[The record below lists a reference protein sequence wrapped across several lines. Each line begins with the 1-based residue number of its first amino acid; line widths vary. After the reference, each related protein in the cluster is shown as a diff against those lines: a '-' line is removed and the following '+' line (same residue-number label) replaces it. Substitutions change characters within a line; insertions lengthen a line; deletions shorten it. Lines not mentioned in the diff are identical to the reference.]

1 MAILTV
7 CVNKQRKRKDGCYS
21 VYIRVAHNGKSVY
34 LPTDK
39 VVSGKGLSSSME
51 VIDPFVLKPLSTQIV
66 NWLDALNRQDISAWN
81 ARQVA
86 EFLKNLNEDL
96 VFSDYARKHIDR
108 MIDRGQERNAKNY
121 QLALQHMERYFG
133 TTKVKFAQLTSI
145 NVNKW
150 VATLSGTARAKEM
163 YPICIR
169 QIFRAAIDELNDYDN
184 GIIRVKTNPWGKVK
198 IPAAD
203 LPNKKAITA
212 EACRAFFAAPLPESK
227 MTDPL
232 PELGR
237 DVAMMSLCLAG
248 MNTVDIFN
256 LRKEDYYG
264 GIIHYKRAKT
274 TKSRRDNAYIE
285 MRVPEVIKPLF
296 DKYRAGD
303 HTDRLF
309 RFCDRFSTSDSFC
322 ANVNT
327 GIKKICEAMGMTD
340 PKKRYCV
347 YTFRH
352 TWATTAQNDCG
363 ATLAEVGFAMN
374 HSHGYTITR
383 GYVRPDF
390 TPAWELNEKVID
402 FIFFSDATSR
412 RVAQEQP
419 KEEGVFRLSPKML
432 IRAAAF
438 FQGKCLANFE
448 DIGYGNIEEVT
459 QALVAQFPADIP
471 DRSMVQFKIV
481 NCDNGKVYVYEHQ
494 KGKGFK

>member
-1 MAILTV
+1 MATFKAV
-7 CVNKQRKRKDGCYS
+7 VRRPRTDGFYS
-21 VYIRVAHNGKSVY
+21 VYIRVTHRRQTLFIK
-34 LPTDK
+34 TDK
-39 VVSGKGLSSSME
+39 MLTKRELTRGGEIS
-51 VIDPFVLKPLSTQIV
+51 DAFVLQFCTQKILEYQERLNRHDISQWTGAQIV
-66 NWLDALNRQDISAWN
+66 
-81 ARQVA
+81 
-86 EFLKNLNEDL
+86 EFLTTPEELMP
-96 VFSDYARKHIDR
+96 FSDYARKHIDR

-133 TTKVKFAQLTSI
+133 TTQVKFAQLTSI

-203 LPNKKAITA
+203 RPDKKAITA
-212 EACRAFFAAPLPESK
+212 EACRAFFAAPLPETR
-227 MTDPL
+227 MVDPL

-237 DVAMMSLCLAG
+237 DVAMMVLCLAG

-256 LRKEDYYG
+256 LRKQDYHG

-274 TKSRRDNAYIE
+274 TRLRTDDAYIE

-296 DKYRAGD
+296 EKYRAGD

-309 RFCDRFSTSDSFC
+309 RFCDRFSTSDSFGS
-322 ANVNT
+322 NVNT
-327 GIKKICEAMGMTD
+327 GIKQICKSMGM
-340 PKKRYCV
+340 PKERWYCV

-352 TWATTAQNDCG
+352 TWATTAQNDCA
-363 ATLAEVGFAMN
+363 ATIAEVGFAMN
-374 HSHGYTITR
+374 HSHRQSVTR
-383 GYVRPDF
+383 GYVIPDF
-390 TPAWELNEKVID
+390 TPAWELNEEVID

-412 RVAQEQP
+412 RMEHEKP
-419 KEEGVFRLSPKML
+419 EEEGLFRISPKML

-438 FQGKCLANFE
+438 FQGRRLANFE
-448 DIGYGNIEEVT
+448 DIGYSNIEEVT
-459 QALVAQFPADIP
+459 KALVNQFPADIP

-481 NCDNGKVYVYEHQ
+481 NLDNGKVHVYEHQ
-494 KGKGFK
+494 KGKGF

>member
-1 MAILTV
+1 M
-7 CVNKQRKRKDGCYS
+7 R
-21 VYIRVAHNGKSVY
+21 
-34 LPTDK
+34 P
-39 VVSGKGLSSSME
+39 
-51 VIDPFVLKPLSTQIV
+51 
-66 NWLDALNRQDISAWN
+66 
-81 ARQVA
+81 
-86 EFLKNLNEDL
+86 
-96 VFSDYARKHIDR
+96 
-108 MIDRGQERNAKNY
+108 
-121 QLALQHMERYFG
+121 
-133 TTKVKFAQLTSI
+133 
-145 NVNKW
+145 
-150 VATLSGTARAKEM
+150 
-163 YPICIR
+163 
-169 QIFRAAIDELNDYDN
+169 IDELNDYDN
-184 GIIRVKTNPWGKVK
+184 AIIRVKTNPWGKVK

-248 MNTVDIFN
+248 MNTVDIYN

-274 TKSRRDNAYIE
+274 TKSRRDDAYIE
-285 MRVPEVIKPLF
+285 MRVPKVIKPLV

-327 GIKKICEAMGMTD
+327 GIKKICEDMGMTD

-419 KEEGVFRLSPKML
+419 EEEGLFRLSPKML

-448 DIGYGNIEEVT
+448 DIGYSNIEEVT
-459 QALVAQFPADIP
+459 KALVAQFPSDIP

>member
-34 LPTDK
+34 IPTDK
-39 VVSGKGLSSSME
+39 VVGGKGLSSSLE
-51 VIDPFVLKPLSTQIV
+51 VTDPFVLKPLSSQIV
-66 NWLDALNRQDISAWN
+66 AWLDALNRQDISAWS

-86 EFLKNLNEDL
+86 EFLKNLKEDL
-96 VFSDYARKHIDR
+96 IFSDYARKHIDR
-108 MIDRGQERNAKNY
+108 MIDRGQERNARNY

-133 TTKVKFAQLTSI
+133 TTKVKFAQLTSV
-145 NVNKW
+145 NMNKW
-150 VATLSGTARAKEM
+150 IATLGNTARAKEM
-163 YPICIR
+163 YPVCIR

-184 GIIRVKTNPWGKVK
+184 GIIKVKTNPWGKVK

-203 LPNKKAITA
+203 KPNKKAITA
-212 EACRAFFAAPLPESK
+212 EACREFFSTPLPPTR
-227 MTDPL
+227 MIDPL

-248 MNTVDIFN
+248 MNTIDIYN
-256 LRKEDYYG
+256 LRKQDYHG

-274 TKSRRDNAYIE
+274 TKSRTDNAYIE

-296 DKYRAGD
+296 EKYRAD
-303 HTDRLF
+303 DSTDRLF
-309 RFCDRFSTSDSFC
+309 RFSERFSNSDSFC
-322 ANVNT
+322 ANVNI
-327 GIKKICEAMGMTD
+327 GIKQICKSMGM
-340 PKKRYCV
+340 PKEQWYCV

-374 HSHGYTITR
+374 HSHRYTVTR
-383 GYVRPDF
+383 GYVEIDF
-390 TPAWELNEKVID
+390 SPAWKLNEKVID
-402 FIFFSDATSR
+402 FILFSDATSR
-412 RVAQEQP
+412 RMQHE
-419 KEEGVFRLSPKML
+419 EIDDEGVFRISPKML

-448 DIGYGNIEEVT
+448 DIGYSNIDEVT
-459 QALVAQFPADIP
+459 KKLASHFPADIP
-471 DRSMVQFKIV
+471 DRSIVQFKIV
-481 NCDNGKVYVYEHQ
+481 NCDNGKVTIYEHQ
-494 KGKGFK
+494 KGKGF

>member
-1 MAILTV
+1 M
-7 CVNKQRKRKDGCYS
+7 
-21 VYIRVAHNGKSVY
+21 
-34 LPTDK
+34 PTDK
-39 VVSGKGLSSSME
+39 VVGAKGLSSSME
-51 VIDPFVLKPLSTQIV
+51 VIDPFVLQPLSSQIV
-66 NWLDALNRQDISAWN
+66 TWLDALNRQDISTWN

-86 EFLKNLNEDL
+86 DFLKNMNEDL
-96 VFSDYARKHIDR
+96 IFSDYARKHIDR
-108 MIDRGQERNAKNY
+108 MIDNGQERTAKNY
-121 QLALQHMERYFG
+121 KLALQHLERCLG
-133 TTKVKFAQLTSI
+133 TNQVKFAQLTSV

-150 VATLSGTARAKEM
+150 VGTLSGTARAKEM
-163 YPICIR
+163 YPVCIR

-184 GIIRVKTNPWGKVK
+184 GIIRIKTNPWGKVK
-198 IPAAD
+198 IPSAD
-203 LPNKKAITA
+203 TPLKKAITA

-227 MTDPL
+227 MADPL

-237 DVAMMSLCLAG
+237 DVAMISLCLAG
-248 MNTVDIFN
+248 MNTVDIYN
-256 LRKEDYYG
+256 LRKEDYHG

-274 TKSRRDNAYIE
+274 TRSRRDDAYIE

-327 GIKKICEAMGMTD
+327 GIKKICEGMGMDD
-340 PKKRYCV
+340 PKTRYCV

-412 RVAQEQP
+412 RVAQEKQ
-419 KEEGVFRLSPKML
+419 EDEGLFRLSPKML

-438 FQGKCLANFE
+438 FQGRCLANFE
-448 DIGYGNIEEVT
+448 DIGYSNIDEVT
-459 QALVAQFPADIP
+459 KALVRQFPADIP

>member
-203 LPNKKAITA
+203 RPNKKAITA

-227 MTDPL
+227 MIDPL

-248 MNTVDIFN
+248 MNTIDIFN
-256 LRKEDYYG
+256 LCKEDYHG

-274 TKSRRDNAYIE
+274 TRTRTDDAYIE

-296 DKYRAGD
+296 EKYRAGE
-303 HTDRLF
+303 HTDRLGSVLRPLLNLRQF
-309 RFCDRFSTSDSFC
+309 LRQ
-322 ANVNT
+322 
-327 GIKKICEAMGMTD
+327 CEHRHQADMQSYGDAKGAMVL
-340 PKKRYCV
+340 RLHV
-347 YTFRH
+347 
-352 TWATTAQNDCG
+352 
-363 ATLAEVGFAMN
+363 
-374 HSHGYTITR
+374 
-383 GYVRPDF
+383 
-390 TPAWELNEKVID
+390 PAHMGDHCTE
-402 FIFFSDATSR
+402 
-412 RVAQEQP
+412 
-419 KEEGVFRLSPKML
+419 RL
-432 IRAAAF
+432 R
-438 FQGKCLANFE
+438 
-448 DIGYGNIEEVT
+448 
-459 QALVAQFPADIP
+459 
-471 DRSMVQFKIV
+471 
-481 NCDNGKVYVYEHQ
+481 CDNCRGRLCDEPFAQAHGDARICYAGLLSCVEAQ
-494 KGKGFK
+494 RESD

>member
-34 LPTDK
+34 MPTDK
-39 VVSGKGLSSSME
+39 VVGAKGLSSSME
-51 VIDPFVLKPLSTQIV
+51 VTDPFVLKPLSSQIV
-66 NWLDALNRQDISAWN
+66 SWLDALNRQDISAWT
-81 ARQVA
+81 ARQVMD
-86 EFLKNLNEDL
+86 FLRNLNEDL
-96 VFSDYARKHIDR
+96 IFSEYARKHIDR
-108 MIDRGQERNAKNY
+108 MIDCGQERNAKNY

-133 TTKVKFAQLTSI
+133 TTQVKFAQLTSV

-150 VATLSGTARAKEM
+150 ITTLSSTARAKEM
-163 YPICIR
+163 YPVCIR

-203 LPNKKAITA
+203 RPDKKAITA
-212 EACRAFFAAPLPESK
+212 EACRAFFAAPLPETR
-227 MTDPL
+227 MVDPL

-237 DVAMMSLCLAG
+237 DVAMMVLCLAG

-256 LRKEDYYG
+256 LRKQDYHG

-274 TKSRRDNAYIE
+274 TRLRTDDAYIE

-296 DKYRAGD
+296 EKYRAGD

-309 RFCDRFSTSDSFC
+309 RFCDRFSTSDSFGS
-322 ANVNT
+322 NVNT
-327 GIKKICEAMGMTD
+327 GIKQICKSMGM
-340 PKKRYCV
+340 PKERWYCV

-352 TWATTAQNDCG
+352 TWATTAQNDCA
-363 ATLAEVGFAMN
+363 ATIAEVGFAMN
-374 HSHGYTITR
+374 HSHRQSVTR
-383 GYVRPDF
+383 GYVIPDF

-412 RVAQEQP
+412 RMEREKP
-419 KEEGVFRLSPKML
+419 EEEGLFRISPKML

-438 FQGKCLANFE
+438 FQGRCLANFE
-448 DIGYGNIEEVT
+448 DIGYSNIEEVT
-459 QALVAQFPADIP
+459 KALVNQFPADIP

-481 NCDNGKVYVYEHQ
+481 NLDNGKVHVYEHQ
-494 KGKGFK
+494 KGKGF

>member
-1 MAILTV
+1 MATFKAV
-7 CVNKQRKRKDGCYS
+7 VRRPRTDGFYS
-21 VYIRVAHNGKSVY
+21 VYIRVTHRRQTLFIK
-34 LPTDK
+34 TDK
-39 VVSGKGLSSSME
+39 MLTKRELTRGGEIS
-51 VIDPFVLKPLSTQIV
+51 DAFVLQFCTQKILEYQERLNRHDISQWTGAQIV
-66 NWLDALNRQDISAWN
+66 
-81 ARQVA
+81 
-86 EFLKNLNEDL
+86 EFLTTPEELMP
-96 VFSDYARKHIDR
+96 FSDYARKHIDR

-133 TTKVKFAQLTSI
+133 TTQVKFAQLTSI

-163 YPICIR
+163 YPICIS

-203 LPNKKAITA
+203 RPDKKAITA
-212 EACRAFFAAPLPESK
+212 EACRAFFAAPLPETR
-227 MTDPL
+227 MVDPL

-237 DVAMMSLCLAG
+237 DVAMMVLCLAG

-256 LRKEDYYG
+256 LRKQDYHG

-274 TKSRRDNAYIE
+274 TRLRTDDAYIE

-296 DKYRAGD
+296 EKYRAGD

-309 RFCDRFSTSDSFC
+309 RFCDRFSTSDSFGS
-322 ANVNT
+322 NVNT
-327 GIKKICEAMGMTD
+327 GIKQICKSMGM
-340 PKKRYCV
+340 PKERWYCV

-352 TWATTAQNDCG
+352 TWATTAQNDCA
-363 ATLAEVGFAMN
+363 ATIAEVGFAMN
-374 HSHGYTITR
+374 HSHRQSVTR
-383 GYVRPDF
+383 GYVIPDF

-412 RVAQEQP
+412 RMEHEKP
-419 KEEGVFRLSPKML
+419 EEEGLFRISPKML

-438 FQGKCLANFE
+438 FQGRRLANFE
-448 DIGYGNIEEVT
+448 DIGYSNIEEVT
-459 QALVAQFPADIP
+459 KALVNQFPADIP

-481 NCDNGKVYVYEHQ
+481 NLDNGKVHVYEHQ
-494 KGKGFK
+494 KGKGF

>member
-1 MAILTV
+1 M
-7 CVNKQRKRKDGCYS
+7 
-21 VYIRVAHNGKSVY
+21 
-34 LPTDK
+34 PTDK
-39 VVSGKGLSSSME
+39 VVGAKGLSSSME
-51 VIDPFVLKPLSTQIV
+51 VIDPFVLQPLSSQIV
-66 NWLDALNRQDISAWN
+66 TWLDALNRQDISTWN

-86 EFLKNLNEDL
+86 DFLKNMNENL
-96 VFSDYARKHIDR
+96 IFSDYARKHIDR
-108 MIDRGQERNAKNY
+108 MIDNGQERTAKNY
-121 QLALQHMERYFG
+121 KLALQHLERCIG
-133 TTKVKFAQLTSI
+133 TNQVKFAQLTSV

-150 VATLSGTARAKEM
+150 VGTLSDTARAKEM
-163 YPICIR
+163 YPVCIR

-184 GIIRVKTNPWGKVK
+184 GIIRIKTNPWGKVK
-198 IPAAD
+198 IPSAD
-203 LPNKKAITA
+203 TPLKKAITA

-227 MTDPL
+227 MADPL

-237 DVAMMSLCLAG
+237 DVAMISLCLAG
-248 MNTVDIFN
+248 MNTVDIYN
-256 LRKEDYYG
+256 LRKEDYHG

-274 TKSRRDNAYIE
+274 TRSRRDDAYIE

-327 GIKKICEAMGMTD
+327 GIKKICEGMGMDD
-340 PKKRYCV
+340 PKTRYCV

-412 RVAQEQP
+412 RVAQEKQ
-419 KEEGVFRLSPKML
+419 EDEGLFRLSPKML

-438 FQGKCLANFE
+438 FQGRCLANFE
-448 DIGYGNIEEVT
+448 DIGYSNIDEVT
-459 QALVAQFPADIP
+459 KALVRQFPADIP

>member
-34 LPTDK
+34 MPTDK
-39 VVSGKGLSSSME
+39 VVGGRGLSSSLE
-51 VIDPFVLKPLSTQIV
+51 VIDPFVLKPLSSQIV
-66 NWLDALNRQDISAWN
+66 SWLDVLNRHDISQWT

-86 EFLKNLNEDL
+86 EFLKNQNEDL
-96 VFSDYARKHIDR
+96 NFSDYARKHIDR
-108 MIDRGQERNAKNY
+108 LIDNGQERSAKNY
-121 QLALQHMERYFG
+121 KLALQHMERYMG
-133 TTKVKFAQLTSI
+133 TNQIKFAQLTSV

-150 VATLSGTARAKEM
+150 LATLSGTARAKEM
-163 YPICIR
+163 YPVCIR
-169 QIFRAAIDELNDYDN
+169 QIFRAAVDELNDYDN
-184 GIIRVKTNPWGKVK
+184 GIIRIKTNPWGKVK

-203 LPNKKAITA
+203 RPDKRAITA
-212 EACRAFFAAPLPESK
+212 EACREFFAAPLPVSK
-227 MTDPL
+227 MADPL

-248 MNTVDIFN
+248 MNTVDIYN
-256 LRKEDYYG
+256 LRKGDYYG

-274 TKSRRDNAYIE
+274 TRSRRDDAYIE

-303 HTDRLF
+303 DTDRLF
-309 RFCDRFSTSDSFC
+309 RFGERFSTSDSFC
-322 ANVNT
+322 SNVNI
-327 GIKKICEAMGMTD
+327 GIKRICMEMGMTD
-340 PKKRYCV
+340 AKKRYCV

-363 ATLAEVGFAMN
+363 ASLAEVGFAMN

-402 FIFFSDATSR
+402 FIFFSNATSR
-412 RVAQEQP
+412 RVAQEKP
-419 KEEGVFRLSPKML
+419 GDEGVFRLSPKMF

-438 FQGKCLANFE
+438 FQGRCLANFE
-448 DIGYGNIEEVT
+448 DIGYSNIEEVT
-459 QALVAQFPADIP
+459 RGLVAQFPADIP
-471 DRSMVQFKIV
+471 ERSMVQFKIV

>member
-1 MAILTV
+1 MATFKAV
-7 CVNKQRKRKDGCYS
+7 VRWPRADGFYS
-21 VYIRVAHNGKSVY
+21 VYIRVTHRRQTLFIK
-34 LPTDK
+34 TDK
-39 VVSGKGLSSSME
+39 MLTKRELTRKGE
-51 VIDPFVLKPLSTQIV
+51 IADAFVLQFCTQKI
-66 NWLDALNRQDISAWN
+66 LEYQERLNRHDISQWN
-81 ARQVA
+81 GAQVV
-86 EFLKNLNEDL
+86 EFLTTPDEIIS
-96 VFSDYARKHIDR
+96 FSDYGRKHIDR
-108 MIDRGQERNAKNY
+108 LIDNGQERSAKNY

-133 TTKVKFAQLTSI
+133 TTQVKFAQLTSV

-150 VATLSGTARAKEM
+150 IATLSGTARAKEM
-163 YPICIR
+163 YPVCIR

-184 GIIRVKTNPWGKVK
+184 GIIQIKTNPWGKVK

-227 MTDPL
+227 MADPL
-232 PELGR
+232 PALGR
-237 DVAMMSLCLAG
+237 DVAMMCLCLAG

-274 TKSRRDNAYIE
+274 TKSRRDDAYIE

-327 GIKKICEAMGMTD
+327 GIKKICKSMGM
-340 PKKRYCV
+340 PQERWYCV

-419 KEEGVFRLSPKML
+419 KEEGLFRLSPKML

-448 DIGYGNIEEVT
+448 DIGYSNIEEVT
-459 QALVAQFPADIP
+459 QALVTQFPADIP

-481 NCDNGKVYVYEHQ
+481 NCDSGKVYVYEHQ
-494 KGKGFK
+494 KGKGF

>member
-1 MAILTV
+1 MATFKAV
-7 CVNKQRKRKDGCYS
+7 VRRPRADGFYS
-21 VYIRVAHNGKSVY
+21 VYIRVTHRRQTLFIK
-34 LPTDK
+34 TDK
-39 VVSGKGLSSSME
+39 MLTKRELTRKGE
-51 VIDPFVLKPLSTQIV
+51 IADAFVLQFCTQKI
-66 NWLDALNRQDISAWN
+66 LEYQERLNRHDISQWN
-81 ARQVA
+81 GAQVV
-86 EFLKNLNEDL
+86 EFLTTPDEIIS
-96 VFSDYARKHIDR
+96 FSDYGRKHIDR

-133 TTKVKFAQLTSI
+133 TTQVKFAQLTSV

-150 VATLSGTARAKEM
+150 IATLSGTARAKEM
-163 YPICIR
+163 YPVCIR

-184 GIIRVKTNPWGKVK
+184 GILRIKTNPWGKVK

-203 LPNKKAITA
+203 RPNKKAITA
-212 EACRAFFAAPLPESK
+212 EACRAFFAAPLPETR
-227 MTDPL
+227 MIDPL

-237 DVAMMSLCLAG
+237 DVAMMVLCLAG

-256 LRKEDYYG
+256 LRKEDYHG

-274 TKSRRDNAYIE
+274 TRLRNDDAYIE

-296 DKYRAGD
+296 EKYRAGE

-309 RFCDRFSTSDSFC
+309 RFCDRFSSSDSFGS
-322 ANVNT
+322 NVNT
-327 GIKKICEAMGMTD
+327 GIKQICKSMGMSQE
-340 PKKRYCV
+340 RWYCV

-363 ATLAEVGFAMN
+363 ATMSEVGFAMN
-374 HSHGYTITR
+374 HSHRQSVTR
-383 GYVRPDF
+383 GYVIPDF
-390 TPAWELNEKVID
+390 TPAWELNERVID
-402 FIFFSDATSR
+402 FILFSDATSR
-412 RVAQEQP
+412 RMEREQP
-419 KEEGVFRLSPKML
+419 KDEGVFRLSPKML

-448 DIGYGNIEEVT
+448 DIGYSNIEEVT
-459 QALVAQFPADIP
+459 QALVTQFPADIP

>member
-1 MAILTV
+1 M
-7 CVNKQRKRKDGCYS
+7 
-21 VYIRVAHNGKSVY
+21 
-34 LPTDK
+34 PTDK
-39 VVSGKGLSSSME
+39 VVGAKGLSSSME
-51 VIDPFVLKPLSTQIV
+51 VIDPFVLQPLSSQIV
-66 NWLDALNRQDISAWN
+66 TWLDALNRQDISTWN

-86 EFLKNLNEDL
+86 DFLKNMNEDL
-96 VFSDYARKHIDR
+96 IFSDYARKHIDR
-108 MIDRGQERNAKNY
+108 MIDNGQERTAKNY
-121 QLALQHMERYFG
+121 KLALQHLERCIG
-133 TTKVKFAQLTSI
+133 TNQVKFAQLTSV

-150 VATLSGTARAKEM
+150 VGTLSGTARAKEM
-163 YPICIR
+163 YPVCIR

-184 GIIRVKTNPWGKVK
+184 GIIRIKTNPWGKVK
-198 IPAAD
+198 IPSAD
-203 LPNKKAITA
+203 TPLKKAITA

-227 MTDPL
+227 MADPL

-237 DVAMMSLCLAG
+237 DVAMISLCLAG
-248 MNTVDIFN
+248 MNTVDIYN
-256 LRKEDYYG
+256 LRKEDYHG

-274 TKSRRDNAYIE
+274 TRSRRDDAYIE

-296 DKYRAGD
+296 DKYRAGN

-327 GIKKICEAMGMTD
+327 GIKKICEGMGMDD
-340 PKKRYCV
+340 PKTRYCV

-402 FIFFSDATSR
+402 FIFFSDARSR
-412 RVAQEQP
+412 RVAQEKQ
-419 KEEGVFRLSPKML
+419 EDEGLFRLSPKML

-438 FQGKCLANFE
+438 FQGRCLANFE
-448 DIGYGNIEEVT
+448 DIGYSNIDEVT
-459 QALVAQFPADIP
+459 KALVRQFPADIP